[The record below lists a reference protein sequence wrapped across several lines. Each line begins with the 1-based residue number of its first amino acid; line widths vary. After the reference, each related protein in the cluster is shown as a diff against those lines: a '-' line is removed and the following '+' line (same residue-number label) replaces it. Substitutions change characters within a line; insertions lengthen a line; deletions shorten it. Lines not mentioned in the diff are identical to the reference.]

1 MALTFKFTEI
11 PPFARREEDALLF
24 NQDGSLEYYIPEDY
38 FGSGKSTSATV
49 EGAYVRLMGSFN
61 YRVIAANGSPGKLR
75 AFNFPTIFLCRPGKI
90 EKRKDIQL
98 DDGLDPSDY
107 RVLIFY
113 KDDQLITRCHVEQDM
128 DNLAELF
135 RLHIQTGRIPNTIPY
150 NELYQYAFECMA
162 LNSGTY
168 KIHAQAMGLLYSKIC
183 RDPED
188 ISTPF
193 RLSKTA
199 NSKMTGYTSI
209 SIKEASKYI
218 SPFVSLTSE
227 NLDEAIMS
235 AVLLSDEEKS
245 GKRTH
250 KESPLER
257 VITM

>member
-61 YRVIAANGSPGKLR
+61 YRVISANGSPGKLR

-150 NELYQYAFECMA
+150 NELYQYPFECMA
-162 LNSGTY
+162 LNSVHTKFMLKQWDY
-168 KIHAQAMGLLYSKIC
+168 CILRSVEILKIYLL
-183 RDPED
+183 
-188 ISTPF
+188 
-193 RLSKTA
+193 L
-199 NSKMTGYTSI
+199 
-209 SIKEASKYI
+209 
-218 SPFVSLTSE
+218 
-227 NLDEAIMS
+227 LDYLK
-235 AVLLSDEEKS
+235 LLILK
-245 GKRTH
+245 
-250 KESPLER
+250 
-257 VITM
+257 